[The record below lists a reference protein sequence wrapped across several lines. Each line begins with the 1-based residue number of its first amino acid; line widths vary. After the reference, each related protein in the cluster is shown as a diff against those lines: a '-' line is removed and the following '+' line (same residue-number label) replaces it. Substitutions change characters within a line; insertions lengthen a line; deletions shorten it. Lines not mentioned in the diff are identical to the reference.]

1 MKRNLIWSEDSE
13 FLSMKWEKFLDYHV
27 GQLIM
32 SIATN
37 EFRRTLEIAIT
48 QGIDWHTVNYRGGKD
63 V

>member
-27 GQLIM
+27 GQLI
-32 SIATN
+32 
-37 EFRRTLEIAIT
+37 T